1 MKKLIAANYMLK
13 IAAEHAQKE
22 NIEKAAEFAKAAF
35 KDLPQLGTAER
46 LAVQGVTKVY
56 RDACNDN
63 AKEFHP
69 YLALVKGEL
78 VTLTDVYTICPN
90 CGIATRKNLNKI
102 IADGLIVSDHL
113 FCSTC
118 AGTEER

>member
-22 NIEKAAEFAKAAF
+22 NIEKAIEFAKAAF

-46 LAVQGVTKVY
+46 LAVQGVAKVY

-113 FCSTC
+113 YCSTC
-118 AGTEER
+118 AGAEER